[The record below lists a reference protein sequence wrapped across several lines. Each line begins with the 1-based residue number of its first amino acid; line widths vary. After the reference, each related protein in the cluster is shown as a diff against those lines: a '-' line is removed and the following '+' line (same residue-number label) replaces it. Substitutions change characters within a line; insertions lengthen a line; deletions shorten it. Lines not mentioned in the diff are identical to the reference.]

1 MIVYIWSER
10 RFCSTVGLSF
20 KIYNILISWIFLSF
34 EIVVFK
40 VSVYVILFTKMNP
53 ITDIFQVICLHL
65 TTLCFKVDF
74 YRKRYNFEIEWR
86 LCYSK
91 YLVLYFQLLLF
102 VRLSDGWSI
111 FYETKKTRLINTVCF
126 RVQIIK
132 EYMKITGW
140 KHTVKSAVHGTFK

>member
-40 VSVYVILFTKMNP
+40 VSVYVIPFTKMNP

-74 YRKRYNFEIEWR
+74 NRKRYNFEIEWM
-86 LCYSK
+86 
-91 YLVLYFQLLLF
+91 LLKVSCPLF
-102 VRLSDGWSI
+102 
-111 FYETKKTRLINTVCF
+111 
-126 RVQIIK
+126 
-132 EYMKITGW
+132 
-140 KHTVKSAVHGTFK
+140 SAVAVCTFKWWMVNLLRNKEDSFDQYRLFSSTNNKRIYENYRLKTYSEECSAWYI